1 MERWCESPLLVKRE
15 EEEERE
21 KGVGERF
28 LDESKKL
35 WRLCFNLG
43 MGSGLETLCGQS
55 YGAKQYHM
63 LGIYLQRS
71 WVIVTAVSLLFV
83 PCYVFATCIF
93 EAIGQPAELA
103 VVAGIVALW
112 SLPIHFSFIFSFTC
126 QMYLQA
132 HCAHWLMLG
141 FGVSGV
147 LASNIVAYWIP
158 VVGQLIY
165 IFGGGCPLTWTG
177 FSMAAFHDL
186 WPVLKLSLSSGVMIC
201 LEFSYTS
208 ILLVFTGN
216 LADAKI
222 AIDSLSICLNMNGWE
237 MMIALG
243 FLASASVRVANEL
256 GAGNARG
263 AKFATLVVT
272 LTSMSLGCVLWVL
285 FIVFR
290 KQMAYIFT
298 NDEQVREAVINLSIL
313 LAFSVRLN
321 SVQPVLSGVAIGAG
335 WQSKVAY
342 VNITCYYVIGIPLGL
357 VLGYVLERGVKG
369 IWIGMLCGTGA
380 QTMVLAFMTYRTDW
394 NKQVENS
401 SARVNRWYQWFK
413 KRIGDLD
420 RASKKPIWIG
430 ESSIRIE
437 NQVNRSE

>member
-1 MERWCESPLLVKRE
+1 
-15 EEEERE
+15 
-21 KGVGERF
+21 
-28 LDESKKL
+28 
-35 WRLCFNLG
+35 
-43 MGSGLETLCGQS
+43 
-55 YGAKQYHM
+55 
-63 LGIYLQRS
+63 
-71 WVIVTAVSLLFV
+71 
-83 PCYVFATCIF
+83 
-93 EAIGQPAELA
+93 
-103 VVAGIVALW
+103 
-112 SLPIHFSFIFSFTC
+112 
-126 QMYLQA
+126 
-132 HCAHWLMLG
+132 
-141 FGVSGV
+141 
-147 LASNIVAYWIP
+147 
-158 VVGQLIY
+158 
-165 IFGGGCPLTWTG
+165 
-177 FSMAAFHDL
+177 
-186 WPVLKLSLSSGVMIC
+186 
-201 LEFSYTS
+201 
-208 ILLVFTGN
+208 
-216 LADAKI
+216 
-222 AIDSLSICLNMNGWE
+222 

-394 NKQVENS
+394 NKQQAWWRLKMSEKVGAMKEMLDS
-401 SARVNRWYQWFK
+401 TGLGVAREK
-413 KRIGDLD
+413 
-420 RASKKPIWIG
+420 ASIMEG
-430 ESSIRIE
+430 EVAGGQCIHCLKVISWA
-437 NQVNRSE
+437 ND